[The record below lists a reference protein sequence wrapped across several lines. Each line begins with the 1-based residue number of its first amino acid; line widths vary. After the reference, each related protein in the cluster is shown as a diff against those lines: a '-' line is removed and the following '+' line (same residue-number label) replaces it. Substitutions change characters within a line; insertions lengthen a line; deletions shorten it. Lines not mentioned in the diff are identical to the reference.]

1 MQFSQ
6 MVLLNVEIIL
16 LPDNIP
22 AVIITG
28 TILPLLHRQLIQ
40 VLPITQI
47 MLHMFSRHGHF
58 IPVVQILLAP
68 FNELEPKTYQKQEVE
83 RHSLWFLLM
92 VPRVVSQVDFQT
104 TGSASNIQTLNSWD

>member
-6 MVLLNVEIIL
+6 MVLPNVEIIL
-16 LPDNIP
+16 QPGNIP
-22 AVIITG
+22 VVIITG
-28 TILPLLHRQLIQ
+28 TILPLLHNQLIQ
-40 VLPITQI
+40 VFPITRI

-68 FNELEPKTYQKQEVE
+68 FNELEPKIYQKQEVE
-83 RHSLWFLLM
+83 KHSLWFLLM

-104 TGSASNIQTLNSWD
+104 AESVRL